1 MLVNISI
8 FFIFL
13 RAQGS
18 KTQLP
23 QLDILEI
30 EITTDEM
37 NDCMQE
43 LSVDETEKIDHEE
56 LQTGNYL
63 HVFMK

>member
-1 MLVNISI
+1 MYFD
-8 FFIFL
+8 FFHFL

-23 QLDILEI
+23 QLDILQDKV
-30 EITTDEM
+30 TTDEM

-43 LSVDETEKIDHEE
+43 LSVDETEKVDHEV
-56 LQTGNYL
+56 LQAG
-63 HVFMK
+63 K

>member
-1 MLVNISI
+1 LGHVLDSLYILI
-8 FFIFL
+8 FFHFR

-23 QLDILEI
+23 QLDILEDKVTI
-30 EITTDEM
+30 DEM

-43 LSVDETEKIDHEE
+43 LSVDETEKVDHEE
-56 LQTGNYL
+56 LQTG
-63 HVFMK
+63 K